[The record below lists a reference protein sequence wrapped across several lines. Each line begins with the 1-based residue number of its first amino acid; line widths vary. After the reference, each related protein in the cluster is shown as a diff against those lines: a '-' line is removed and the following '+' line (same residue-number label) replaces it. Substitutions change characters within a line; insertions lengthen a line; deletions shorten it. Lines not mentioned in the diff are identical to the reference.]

1 MADKH
6 PRSKRAFDNTPDAE
20 TGPRHA
26 HHAADEAKKKAPRIL
41 NLKAEILLGPV
52 LAFVVGAV
60 TVGGFLAYVGSDID
74 TMLFWGLVAG
84 TIMAAGTVALG
95 AV

>member
-26 HHAADEAKKKAPRIL
+26 HHTADEATKKAPRVL
-41 NLKAEILLGPV
+41 ALKAEILLGPV

-60 TVGGFLAYVGSDID
+60 TIGGFLAYVGSDLD
-74 TMLFWGLVAG
+74 TMLFWGLIVGA
-84 TIMAAGTVALG
+84 IMAAGTVILG